1 MDILDVLFKLN
12 LQTVTPYTNDVSGTL
27 YNLDLNSYFVPI
39 IRTQTPLSSL
49 LDQCESS
56 MASYKINWQL
66 IEDLMDFVRMD
77 LMNYCLSDNTHK
89 SRVIDNYGLI

>member
-1 MDILDVLFKLN
+1 MD
-12 LQTVTPYTNDVSGTL
+12 DVSGTL

-39 IRTQTPLSSL
+39 IRTQTPVSSSL
-49 LDQCESS
+49 LDQGDSS
-56 MASYKINWQL
+56 KACNKINWQL
-66 IEDLMDFVRMD
+66 IEDLMDFGRMD